1 LDTALQDHIKIGPPP
16 NIIIIHLGANDLTT
30 VKAKELILN
39 IECSILR
46 LKTLPPSIF
55 LFWSDMLQRLYWHGA
70 KSTVKIEKAR
80 KMMNAAARS
89 IFLCEA
95 GGYIRHPSISI
106 RELSLYRKDGVHLS
120 TTGNAIFVNDMQGD
134 LNILYLGI
142 TKLSRGLIL
151 MRRAVIELFVWRDPG
166 RHSKV

>member
-1 LDTALQDHIKIGPPP
+1 MFDFEVEDFTSVNLSVLVGYASTFVL
-16 NIIIIHLGANDLTT
+16 
-30 VKAKELILN
+30 
-39 IECSILR
+39 
-46 LKTLPPSIF
+46 
-55 LFWSDMLQRLYWHGA
+55 A

-80 KMMNAAARS
+80 KRMNAAARS
-89 IFLCEA
+89 IFLCEG

-106 RELSLYRKDGVHLS
+106 MELSLYMKDGVHLS
-120 TTGNAIFVNDMQGD
+120 TTGNAICVNDMQGN

-151 MRRAVIELFVWRDPG
+151 MRRAVIELFVWRDPE

>member
-1 LDTALQDHIKIGPPP
+1 V
-16 NIIIIHLGANDLTT
+16 NNND
-30 VKAKELILN
+30 IW
-39 IECSILR
+39 R
-46 LKTLPPSIF
+46 
-55 LFWSDMLQRLYWHGA
+55 W
-70 KSTVKIEKAR
+70 KAR

-142 TKLSRGLIL
+142 TKLKVFNLK
-151 MRRAVIELFVWRDPG
+151 IE
-166 RHSKV
+166 HSIFSISSFALTVVKSLAPR